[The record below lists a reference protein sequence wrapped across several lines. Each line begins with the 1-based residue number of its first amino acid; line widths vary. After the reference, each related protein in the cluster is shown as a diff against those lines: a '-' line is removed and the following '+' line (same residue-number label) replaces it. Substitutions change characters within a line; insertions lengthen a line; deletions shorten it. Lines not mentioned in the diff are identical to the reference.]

1 METKQEKRID
11 ASKPKPDKNFQ
22 KVVWLQIYLPFIFLL
37 LILAAVVA
45 VLWVGGAGSYSGWA
59 DSALVILMIPALL
72 VGLVIFGALAALC
85 YGVMVV
91 IGLIP
96 EPAKRAQEIAGRIA
110 AETRRFADMAA
121 RPMMVP
127 KAIKTTILETIHHF
141 ASIFSKEG

>member
-11 ASKPKPDKNFQ
+11 ASKTKPDKNFQ

-45 VLWVGGAGSYSGWA
+45 VLWVGGTGSYSGWA

-85 YGVMVV
+85 YGVMVI

-127 KAIKTTILETIHHF
+127 KAIITTILETIHHF

>member
-1 METKQEKRID
+1 METKQEKRVD
-11 ASKPKPDKNFQ
+11 VSKPKPDKNFQ
-22 KVVWLQIYLPFIFLL
+22 KVVWLQIYLPFIILL

-59 DSALVILMIPALL
+59 DTALVILMIPALL
-72 VGLVIFGALAALC
+72 VGLVIFGVVAGLC

-91 IGLIP
+91 VGLIP
-96 EPAKRAQEIAGRIA
+96 EPAKRAQEIAARIA
-110 AETRRFADMAA
+110 AESRRFADMAA

-127 KAIKTTILETIHHF
+127 KAVKSTIVESIHHI